1 MTSSTTTNALPTRQL
16 SAFSAIAIIVG
27 IVIGAGIFK
36 TPSMVAGVTGDAGW
50 LIVAWVLGGV
60 ISLAGALCYAELA
73 STYPHAGGDYH
84 FLARAFGKPASFL
97 YAWAKATVI
106 NTGSIA
112 LLAFVFGDYM
122 SKVVNLGA
130 HSTAIWAVGVVLVLT
145 LINLVGLNAA
155 SWVQTCL
162 TMIEVTGLLCVA
174 VAGFALAGDAPA
186 SPALFSSS
194 PSLGMFGL
202 AMVFVLLTYG
212 GWNEAAYISAEVR
225 GGKRAIVPVIVIS
238 ILILTL
244 IYLVFNIAVLSGL
257 GLSGLAGSKAVAA
270 DLMGKAFGPWGE
282 KALGIFVAVSALTS
296 INATMI
302 VGARTNYALG
312 QDWPA
317 LRFMGNWNA
326 GRGSPVAAY
335 WVQSILSLAL
345 IGLGIGYTDGFEV
358 MVEFTA
364 PVFWGFLFL
373 VGVSLFVM
381 RVKDPQVERPFKV
394 PLYPLTPIL
403 FCLTCAYLTYSSVT
417 YAISK
422 GAVYISLSV
431 MAVGVL
437 ALFVTHV
444 AKKST

>member
-1 MTSSTTTNALPTRQL
+1 
-16 SAFSAIAIIVG
+16 
-27 IVIGAGIFK
+27 
-36 TPSMVAGVTGDAGW
+36 
-50 LIVAWVLGGV
+50 
-60 ISLAGALCYAELA
+60 
-73 STYPHAGGDYH
+73 
-84 FLARAFGKPASFL
+84 
-97 YAWAKATVI
+97 
-106 NTGSIA
+106 
-112 LLAFVFGDYM
+112 
-122 SKVVNLGA
+122 
-130 HSTAIWAVGVVLVLT
+130 
-145 LINLVGLNAA
+145 
-155 SWVQTCL
+155 
-162 TMIEVTGLLCVA
+162 
-174 VAGFALAGDAPA
+174 
-186 SPALFSSS
+186 
-194 PSLGMFGL
+194 MFGL